1 MASSCAMAGSS
12 WILAKYSSQGS
23 GEGLAQAAQGGGGV
37 TFSEGAQ
44 ECLDVVPRD
53 MV

>member
-1 MASSCAMAGSS
+1 MM
-12 WILAKYSSQGS
+12 
-23 GEGLAQAAQGGGGV
+23 EQAAQGGGGV

-53 MV
+53 MVQCGNIGGRWTVGLNDLRDLFQSW

>member
-1 MASSCAMAGSS
+1 MM
-12 WILAKYSSQGS
+12 
-23 GEGLAQAAQGGGGV
+23 EQAAQGGGGV
-37 TFSEGAQ
+37 TSSEGAQ